1 MSVYYDKEMI
11 NMPDTRNCQRDTG
24 GYTKRENIAIDT
36 YRILDSCKDKDC
48 YEEVKVFLTDFGQEI
63 LDKSGSIKVTNTKIV
78 WCDISSEPV
87 RFNRGFYQIS
97 IRFFTKVTFEVCTG
111 VGKSQEIEGIAVTEK
126 KVVLYGADGCVN
138 IFRSSDD
145 LDEFCTWGGG
155 GESVSS
161 SKPSVVVEAVD
172 PIALSVHIR
181 DNACH
186 CQCCCCPDEI
196 PGKVLSCM
204 HGSIC
209 DSYSM
214 GSKILT
220 VSLGFFTVVRVERPI
235 QMIVCGTEYAV
246 PDKICAK
253 AVEDDPCSLFAK
265 MSFPVN
271 EFMSIPVGCDDVEC
285 CK

>member
-1 MSVYYDKEMI
+1 
-11 NMPDTRNCQRDTG
+11 MPDTRNCSRDAVG
-24 GYTKRENIAIDT
+24 CTKRENIAIDT

-63 LDKSGSIKVTNTKIV
+63 LDKSGSIKVVNTKII

-87 RFNRGFYQIS
+87 RFNRGFYQIT

-138 IFRSSDD
+138 VFRSTAENED
-145 LDEFCTWGGG
+145 FCVEGGAQ
-155 GESVSS
+155 SVSS
-161 SKPSVVVEAVD
+161 CKPSIVVEAVD
-172 PIALSVHIR
+172 PIALSVHVR
-181 DNACH
+181 DSASH
-186 CQCCCCPDEI
+186 CQCCCCCDEI
-196 PGKVLSCM
+196 PVKVLSCV
-204 HGSIC
+204 HGNIC
-209 DSYSM
+209 DGYSM

-235 QMIVCGTEYAV
+235 QMIVCGSEYAV
-246 PDKICAK
+246 PDKVCVK
-253 AVEDDPCSLFAK
+253 APDEDPCSLFAK

-271 EFMSIPVGCDDVEC
+271 EFMSVPLPVDENEC
-285 CK
+285 CKC